1 MTERKD
7 KVATIRRLNDE
18 FRKTFVGGRI
28 FLTRGILGLSLELRR
43 EIIRTVQSYA
53 EWEPGNDH
61 HDFGAVQIQGQKF
74 FWKIDCNDLTLTYP
88 SPDASDPKQTRRV
101 LTIMTASEN

>member
-1 MTERKD
+1 M
-7 KVATIRRLNDE
+7 ATIRRLNDE

-43 EIIRTVQSYA
+43 EIIRAVQSYA

-61 HDFGAVQIQGQKF
+61 HDFGTVQVQRQKVY
-74 FWKIDCNDLTLTYP
+74 WKISYLDMQLEHVSPEP
-88 SPDASDPKQTRRV
+88 SVAAVTRRV
-101 LTIMTASEN
+101 LTIMTASEF